1 MKKLLLVALSMLLCS
16 VVFAQINVTGVVTAS
31 EDGSGIPFA
40 NVYIKGTTIGAT
52 TDDLGSYFIE
62 NVKSDAVLVFS
73 FIGYTTVEV
82 PVNGRAKIDVALK
95 PDAVALDEVIM
106 VAYGTAKKSTYT
118 GAAALVKNEA
128 IKDVPNVSFEQALN
142 GKVAGLQVTTLSG
155 QAGTTSSIRVRGI
168 GSMNASNEPLYV
180 IDGVPVVSGDAGQMS
195 DQIYSSNNVMSTLNP
210 ADIESMT
217 VLKDAAAS
225 ALYGSRAANG
235 VVMIQTKRGK
245 MGKPQISFK
254 ATVGITPDFATN
266 NFDLAPVEHQAEM
279 YYEMFWN
286 GKKMEIDENG
296 KYYVDEKNTDEAASA
311 RALGQ
316 LNERFNKHGYRFE
329 APDNTVKSLKII
341 GMDDGVQNRD
351 GKYYDW
357 DKDLFRTAI
366 YQTYDLSVSGA
377 TDKTNYY
384 SSISYT
390 KDQGRSVV
398 NGFDRISGRVN
409 VTQKIAK
416 IIDFTT
422 NVNLARTN
430 KVGFN
435 DTRSMNSNY
444 FMQSRNLLW
453 QMYWPTDYKTEN
465 DPWTNR
471 YGSYAYNSNYYNNEW
486 ENSSKTTKIS
496 ANETLSINILPELVT
511 RTVFSYDYTA
521 VRDHIYFSANHF
533 NADEDEEGNAVAS
546 VHEMFTNV
554 SKLVSSTTV
563 NYNKTFAEKHT
574 LGALVGFEAEKNVTD
589 FMRSSGNNLP
599 TSSLHTVATAGKMDA
614 NGYYWG
620 NSMMSVLS
628 RLEYNY
634 DNRYFVSGSYRR
646 DGSSR
651 LGPDSRWGNFWSV
664 AGSWNISNEPFM
676 LPVSDVVNNL
686 RIRASYGVNG
696 TLPSAN
702 YGWRALT
709 TYSAKYQNRPGGGIS
724 NVADANLSWEKSY
737 TANVALEFGL
747 WDNRLSGTLEYFN
760 RDSKDLLQSVPISTV
775 TGFDSTLKNV
785 GEVNNKGIEI
795 EISGDII
802 RNKEVTWSLGLT
814 GSWVNSTVTRLYGG
828 QDIIWY
834 DPTGSDNRAKY
845 IYREG
850 ENMLSFY
857 GLEWAG
863 TDRETGQNVW
873 FVNEDKDHP
882 APANAFKGEDGRY
895 RTYNYEDANET
906 ILGSAQPKF
915 FGGINTDV
923 TWKGITLGLNFI
935 YKLGGYTYNA
945 AGRDCNDDGYYW
957 ERTMSEYAYEN
968 RWTPDNKDAKYPQ
981 RIAWDMEDINQKSSR
996 HMNNAN
1002 FLRLKDVRLAYSFPK
1017 SIIKKIQCQN
1027 LRVYFNGSNLLTF
1040 AAHNEYDPE
1049 VNEFGTRGWEMP
1061 IGRTYTFGLE
1071 FTF

>member
-311 RALGQ
+311 GALGQ
-316 LNERFNKHGYRFE
+316 LNKRFNKHGYRFE